1 LATAREIRRRIRSV
15 TSIGQVTRAMQAVAA
30 SKMRKAQE
38 RDMAS
43 RPYAERAWEILTYL
57 ASERA
62 GSRQVLH
69 PLLERRELRT
79 VGMILI
85 TPDRGLCGGLP
96 TAVIREALQF
106 IDRQP
111 AHVRIIAV
119 GRKGH
124 DFMMRHGG
132 DVCAEFASI
141 PDQPPLT
148 EITPIARLAI
158 DDFLNGTFDQLHLVY
173 ARFVNTMVQRPVVRQ
188 LLPIQPA
195 VSERDGYA
203 VEYLIEP
210 DPTAVLGEVLEGF
223 TVLQIYQAILDAQ
236 ASEHSAR
243 MVAMRAATENAEYLA
258 QDLTLTYNRVRQ
270 EAITTE
276 LLDIAGGA
284 EALTKA
290 RAAAR

>member
-1 LATAREIRRRIRSV
+1 
-15 TSIGQVTRAMQAVAA
+15 
-30 SKMRKAQE
+30 
-38 RDMAS
+38 MAS

-62 GSRQVLH
+62 GAREVLH
-69 PLLERRELRT
+69 PLLEQRELKT
-79 VGMILI
+79 AGMILI

-96 TAVIREALQF
+96 TNIIREALQF
-106 IDRQP
+106 MARQP
-111 AHVRIIAV
+111 APVKIIAV

-124 DFMMRHGG
+124 DFMMRHGADIG
-132 DVCAEFASI
+132 AEFASI

-158 DDFLNGTFDQLHLVY
+158 DDFLNGTFDQLHLAY

-188 LLPIQPA
+188 LLPIEPA
-195 VSERDGYA
+195 VAERDGYA
-203 VEYLIEP
+203 VEYIIEP
-210 DPTAVLGEVLEGF
+210 DPSAVLGEVLEGF

-243 MVAMRAATENAEYLA
+243 MVAMRAATENAEGLA

-270 EAITTE
+270 EAITRE

-284 EALTKA
+284 EALTRA
-290 RAAAR
+290 RASAR